1 MAVETRSPGWSRP
14 DDSPALTYDDQTPC
28 MPRQLAAGR
37 RSSAP
42 DDGWR
47 APPPPPPGG
56 WRSPPPRHTRSP
68 TLSGLLTTCAVRQGT
83 IWWRWPEPRM
93 GGTGESTAAT
103 VPARLQVLPASTR
116 WDNPAYIRWP
126 IFGGCKSS
134 LWRRNDKNRGQVA
147 HQIILT
153 VKMSALVFSRI
164 EQVSTWAIL
173 VPNDLEEMRTEIN
186 TVYIYMYLR
195 CSNWY
200 QCSSLEAV
208 LNGPFIYYVMTDRGR
223 QHSTILY
230 FFVWD
235 MQYRWSIS
243 KSQFE

>member
-1 MAVETRSPGWSRP
+1 MTLLLSPMMIRRP
-14 DDSPALTYDDQTPC
+14 ACPGSSQRAGGARHQMTAGEPLLLLLLVGGALLLRATPAHQ
-28 MPRQLAAGR
+28 
-37 RSSAP
+37 
-42 DDGWR
+42 
-47 APPPPPPGG
+47 PP
-56 WRSPPPRHTRSP
+56 
-68 TLSGLLTTCAVRQGT
+68 SGLLTTCAVRQGT

-134 LWRRNDKNRGQVA
+134 LWRRNDKNRGQEA

-173 VPNDLEEMRTEIN
+173 VPHDLEEMRTEIN
-186 TVYIYMYLR
+186 TVYI
-195 CSNWY
+195 
-200 QCSSLEAV
+200 
-208 LNGPFIYYVMTDRGR
+208 I
-223 QHSTILY
+223 
-230 FFVWD
+230 
-235 MQYRWSIS
+235 
-243 KSQFE
+243 